1 MNMLSI
7 CVLTFVFLLSILSL
21 TIVPVIYIYSYN
33 LKMSILYYYCASIG
47 IIILASIIF
56 SGAYMYK
63 QKSNTQPILIA

>member
-1 MNMLSI
+1 
-7 CVLTFVFLLSILSL
+7 
-21 TIVPVIYIYSYN
+21 
-33 LKMSILYYYCASIG
+33 MSILYYYCASIG